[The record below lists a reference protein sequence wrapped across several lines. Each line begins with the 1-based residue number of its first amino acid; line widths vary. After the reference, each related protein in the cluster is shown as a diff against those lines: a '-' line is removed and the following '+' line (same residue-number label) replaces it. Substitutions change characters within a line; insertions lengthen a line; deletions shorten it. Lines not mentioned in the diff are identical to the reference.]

1 MKLTRYGRREW
12 LGSLILAVLAIFAVC
27 GLAVVFPAMRWSPA
41 IIVSALI
48 FLVWICIAAF
58 FRDPDRKVPV
68 NLSVVLSPADGTVN
82 DIELIKG
89 ETAGSEKLRELFQ
102 GRDMLRIGIF
112 LSVFNVHLNRA
123 PVKMKVAFR
132 EYKEGAFHDARDDRA
147 SRENESMLVGAEG
160 VCCDDIRF
168 PLAVRQISGAIA
180 RRIVCP
186 VKEGDVFG
194 QGERYGMIKFGS
206 RTELYLPAGM
216 KFELA
221 VTVGQTVT
229 AGITPLAHIY
239 PAAVEKIRQT
249 QIVDAAAASEK
260 EEEMPPV

>member
-1 MKLTRYGRREW
+1 MKLTHYGRREW
-12 LGSLILAVLAIFAVC
+12 LGSLILALIAVLLVCALTAV
-27 GLAVVFPAMRWSPA
+27 LPAMRWSWA
-41 IIVSALI
+41 VIVSALI
-48 FLVWICIAAF
+48 FLVWLCIAAF
-58 FRDPDRKVPV
+58 FRDPDRKVPADP
-68 NLSVVLSPADGTVN
+68 SVVLSPADGTVN

-89 ETAGSEKLRELFQ
+89 ESVSSEKLKELFQ

-123 PVKMKVAFR
+123 PVKMKVTFR

-160 VCCDDIRF
+160 VCSDIHF
-168 PLAVRQISGAIA
+168 PLAVKQISGAIA

-186 VKEGDVFG
+186 VEEGTSLE

-221 VTVGQTVT
+221 VKVGQTVT

-239 PAAVEKIRQT
+239 PAAMEKIRQT
-249 QIVDAAAASEK
+249 QNEAASPEK
-260 EEEMPPV
+260 EESQAV

>member
-12 LGSLILAVLAIFAVC
+12 LGSLILAVLAILAVC
-27 GLAVVFPAMRWSPA
+27 GLAVVIPAMRWSPA

-89 ETAGSEKLRELFQ
+89 ETANSEKLKELFQ

-132 EYKEGAFHDARDDRA
+132 EYKEGAFHDARDGRA
-147 SRENESMLVGAEG
+147 SKENESMLVGAEG
-160 VCCDDIRF
+160 ICSDIRY
-168 PLAVRQISGAIA
+168 PLAVKQISGAIA

-186 VKEGDVFG
+186 VEAGTQLDQG
-194 QGERYGMIKFGS
+194 QRYGMIKFGS

-216 KFELA
+216 KLELA
-221 VTVGQTVT
+221 VKVGQPVT

-260 EEEMPPV
+260 EETPPV

>member
-12 LGSLILAVLAIFAVC
+12 LGSLILAFLLTLLFC
-27 GLAVVFPAMRWSPA
+27 GLTAVVPAMRWSLA
-41 IIVSALI
+41 AVVSALI
-48 FLVWICIAAF
+48 FLIWVCVAAF

-68 NLSVVLSPADGTVN
+68 DPSVVLSPADGRVN

-89 ETAGSEKLRELFQ
+89 ETVESEKLKELFQ

-132 EYKEGAFHDARDDRA
+132 QYKEGAFHDARDGRA
-147 SRENESMLVGAEG
+147 SKENESMLVGAEG
-160 VCCDDIRF
+160 VCSDIRF
-168 PLAVRQISGAIA
+168 PLAVKQISGAIA

-186 VKEGDVFG
+186 GEEGTSLE

-216 KFELA
+216 KLELA
-221 VTVGQTVT
+221 VKVGQTVT

-239 PAAVEKIRQT
+239 PAAMEKIRQT
-249 QIVDAAAASEK
+249 QIETESSEK
-260 EEEMPPV
+260 EESPAV

>member
-12 LGSLILAVLAIFAVC
+12 LGSLILAVLIALLFC
-27 GLAVVFPAMRWSPA
+27 GLTALVPALRWSLA
-41 IIVSALI
+41 AAVSGLI
-48 FLVWICIAAF
+48 FLIWLCLAAF
-58 FRDPDRKVPV
+58 FRDPDRKVPADP
-68 NLSVVLSPADGTVN
+68 SVVLSPADGRVN
-82 DIELIKG
+82 DIELIKS
-89 ETAGSEKLRELFQ
+89 ETVDSEKLKELFQ

-132 EYKEGAFHDARDDRA
+132 QYKEGAFHDARDGRA
-147 SRENESMLVGAEG
+147 SKENESMLVGAEG
-160 VCCDDIRF
+160 VCSDIHF
-168 PLAVRQISGAIA
+168 PLAVKQISGAIA

-186 VKEGDVFG
+186 VEEGTSLE

-221 VTVGQTVT
+221 VKVGQNVT

-239 PAAVEKIRQT
+239 PAAMEKIRQT
-249 QIVDAAAASEK
+249 QSEAAASEK
-260 EEEMPPV
+260 EESQAV

>member
-12 LGSLILAVLAIFAVC
+12 LGSLILAFLLALLFC
-27 GLAVVFPAMRWSPA
+27 GLTAVVPAMPWSLA
-41 IIVSALI
+41 AGVSILI
-48 FLVWICIAAF
+48 FLVWLCLAAF
-58 FRDPDRKVPV
+58 FRDPERKVPADP
-68 NLSVVLSPADGTVN
+68 SVVLSPADGTVN

-89 ETAGSEKLRELFQ
+89 ETVESEKLKELFQ

-132 EYKEGAFHDARDDRA
+132 QYKEGAFHDARDGRA
-147 SRENESMLVGAEG
+147 ARENESMLVGAEG
-160 VCCDDIRF
+160 VCGDIRF

-186 VKEGDVFG
+186 VEEGTSLE

-221 VTVGQTVT
+221 VKVGQTVT

-239 PAAVEKIRQT
+239 PAAMEKIRRSQEE
-249 QIVDAAAASEK
+249 AASAEK
-260 EEEMPPV
+260 EESQAV

>member
-12 LGSLILAVLAIFAVC
+12 LGSLILAFLLILIVC
-27 GLAVVFPAMRWSPA
+27 GLTAIVPAIRWSLAAVVS
-41 IIVSALI
+41 VLI
-48 FLVWICIAAF
+48 FLVWLCVAAF
-58 FRDPDRKVPV
+58 FRDPDRKVPTDP
-68 NLSVVLSPADGTVN
+68 SVVLSPADGTVN

-89 ETAGSEKLRELFQ
+89 ETVGSEKLKDLFQ

-132 EYKEGAFHDARDDRA
+132 QYKEGAFHDARDGRA
-147 SRENESMLVGAEG
+147 SKENESMLVGAEG
-160 VCCDDIRF
+160 VCGDIRF
-168 PLAVRQISGAIA
+168 PLAVKQISGAIA

-186 VKEGDVFG
+186 VEEGTSLE

-216 KFELA
+216 KLELA
-221 VTVGQTVT
+221 VKVGQTVT

-249 QIVDAAAASEK
+249 QIEAASAEK
-260 EEEMPPV
+260 EESQAV

>member
-1 MKLTRYGRREW
+1 MKLTHYGRREW
-12 LGSLILAVLAIFAVC
+12 LGSLILAFLLALIFC
-27 GLAVVFPAMRWSPA
+27 GLTAVVPAMRWSLA
-41 IIVSALI
+41 AVVSVLI
-48 FLVWICIAAF
+48 FLVWLCVAAF
-58 FRDPDRKVPV
+58 FRDPDRKVPTDP
-68 NLSVVLSPADGTVN
+68 SVVLSPADGTVN
-82 DIELIKG
+82 DIELIKN
-89 ETAGSEKLRELFQ
+89 ETVESEKLKELFQ

-123 PVKMKVAFR
+123 PVKMKVVFR
-132 EYKEGAFHDARDDRA
+132 QYKEGAFHDARDGRA
-147 SRENESMLVGAEG
+147 SKENESMLVGAEG
-160 VCCDDIRF
+160 VCCSDIRF

-186 VKEGDVFG
+186 VEEGTSLE

-221 VTVGQTVT
+221 VKVGQTVT

-239 PAAVEKIRQT
+239 PAAMEKIRQS
-249 QIVDAAAASEK
+249 QGEAASAEK
-260 EEEMPPV
+260 EGSQAV

>member
-12 LGSLILAVLAIFAVC
+12 LGSLILAFLLTLLFC
-27 GLAVVFPAMRWSPA
+27 GLTAVVPAMRWSLA
-41 IIVSALI
+41 AVVSALI
-48 FLVWICIAAF
+48 FLIWVCVAAF

-68 NLSVVLSPADGTVN
+68 DPSVVLSPADGRVN

-89 ETAGSEKLRELFQ
+89 ETVESEKLKELFQ

-132 EYKEGAFHDARDDRA
+132 QYKEGAFHDARDGRA
-147 SRENESMLVGAEG
+147 SKENESMLVGAEG
-160 VCCDDIRF
+160 VCSDIRF
-168 PLAVRQISGAIA
+168 PLAVKQISGAIA

-186 VKEGDVFG
+186 VEEGTSLE

-216 KFELA
+216 KLELA
-221 VTVGQTVT
+221 VKVGQTVT

-239 PAAVEKIRQT
+239 PAAMEKIRQT
-249 QIVDAAAASEK
+249 QIETESSEK
-260 EEEMPPV
+260 EESPAV

>member
-12 LGSLILAVLAIFAVC
+12 LGSLILAVLAVLIVC
-27 GLAVVFPAMRWSPA
+27 GLAAFVPAVRWSLA
-41 IIVSALI
+41 VALSAFI

-58 FRDPDRKVPV
+58 FRDPDRKVPKDP
-68 NLSVVLSPADGTVN
+68 SVILSPADGTVN

-89 ETAGSEKLRELFQ
+89 ETACPEKLKELFQ

-132 EYKEGAFHDARDDRA
+132 EYKEGAFHDARDGRA
-147 SRENESMLVGAEG
+147 SKENESMLVGAEG
-160 VCCDDIRF
+160 VCDDTCF
-168 PLAVRQISGAIA
+168 PLAVKQISGAIA

-186 VKEGDVFG
+186 VEEGALFE

-221 VTVGQTVT
+221 VKVGQTVT

-239 PAAVEKIRQT
+239 PAALEKIRQT
-249 QIVDAAAASEK
+249 QNADSASSEN
-260 EEEMPPV
+260 EEIPSI